1 MKVILLFSIF
11 LFNVFSVNNQ
21 NEVVFQEQDKVILKG
36 IYAKL
41 EKENKKSTAE
51 LVALVGKTFL
61 GTPYVAHTLE
71 GGKEQLIVNL
81 RELDCTTY
89 AENCLAIARS
99 IKNGRNNFEGF
110 TAELQAIRYRNG
122 IIDGYPSRLHY
133 FSDWIYEN
141 DRKGRI
147 KDVSKAI
154 SNTPYPL
161 QVDFMSTHPGSYK
174 QLESNPGFVND
185 LSEKEKE
192 ISNRQ
197 MYYLP
202 KQKLSEYEHELREG
216 DIVGITTSI
225 EGLDITHV
233 GILVEHDGR
242 IHLMHASS
250 AAEKVVISEE
260 PLEDYLNA
268 GSKVTGIM
276 VARPL

>member
-11 LFNVFSVNNQ
+11 LFSIFSINEQ

-36 IYAKL
+36 IYNKL

-71 GGKEQLIVNL
+71 GEKEQLVINL

-99 IKNGRNNFEGF
+99 IKAGKNNFEGF
-110 TAELQAIRYRNG
+110 TEELQKIRYRNG
-122 IIDGYPSRLHY
+122 LINGYPSRLHY

-141 DRKGRI
+141 DRAGRT

-154 SNTPYPL
+154 SNTAYPL
-161 QVDFMSTHPGSYK
+161 QVDFMSTHPASYK
-174 QLESNPGFVND
+174 QLESNPGFVKT
-185 LSEKEKE
+185 LSEKEQE
-192 ISNRQ
+192 ISERQ
-197 MYYLP
+197 MFYLP
-202 KQKLSEYEHELREG
+202 KQKMSEYENELREG

-225 EGLDITHV
+225 DGLDITHA
-233 GILVEHDGR
+233 GILVERDGR

-250 AAEKVVISEE
+250 VAEKVVISEE
-260 PLEDYLNA
+260 PLEDYLNS